1 MNNNK
6 VTMDEVKDLRLNLA
20 ADLTELVAQFQKQ
33 SGCLVRRIDIEHL
46 YTDTDHKPVRTVIT
60 TEVEIP

>member
-20 ADLTELVAQFQKQ
+20 ADLT
-33 SGCLVRRIDIEHL
+33 DIEHL
-46 YTDTDHKPVRTVIT
+46 YTDTDYKQAAEAFAERAWSGNS
-60 TEVEIP
+60 